1 MLSEAQIK
9 TIQKKVEP
17 SQEELALCDAFRI
30 LGDWNRYRM
39 MKTLLEA
46 KELCVSDISKIVGIS
61 MSATSQHLRILEMSG
76 LVESERMGQ
85 TICYKPLISHP
96 KVKTLITLIS

>member
-1 MLSEAQIK
+1 MLDSKAIK
-9 TIQKKVEP
+9 KIQTFIEP
-17 SQEELALCDAFRI
+17 SQDELALCDAFRI

-46 KELCVSDISKIVGIS
+46 KELCVSDLSKIVGIS

-85 TICYKPLISHP
+85 TICYRPQTQSL
-96 KVKTLITLIS
+96 KVKALITLIK

>member
-1 MLSEAQIK
+1 MLTESQIK
-9 TIQKKVEP
+9 TVQKKIEP
-17 SQEELALCDAFRI
+17 SQEELALCEAFRI

-39 MKTLLEA
+39 MKTLLEV
-46 KELCVSDISKIVGIS
+46 KELCVSDLSKVVGIS

-96 KVKTLITLIS
+96 KVKTLIKLIM